1 MMSVALQNRL
11 LLKAVQAH
19 YGTALPLPLP
29 IVTLCN
35 YTLLLATVKV
45 LETFLEAIL
54 CKPFQ
59 LFRCILNDVSS
70 FTKATSPQGR
80 PSPLWRCFTFTFTFT
95 YSHLVQLYTAVSH
108 CKGVG
113 NIPGSH
119 FV

>member
-59 LFRCILNDVSS
+59 LFRCILNDVGS
-70 FTKATSPQGR
+70 FTKATSPQGP
-80 PSPLWRCFTFTFTFT
+80 PSPLWGCFTFTHIFR
-95 YSHLVQLYTAVSH
+95 
-108 CKGVG
+108 
-113 NIPGSH
+113 
-119 FV
+119 